1 MKSEISIISD
11 CIESNTLEIFRF
23 HTFLYVLFVYKS
35 DYWMSVGND
44 TLEIESCRF
53 HTFVYIKV
61 IIGSQ

>member
-23 HTFLYVLFVYKS
+23 HTFVYKS

-44 TLEIESCRF
+44 TLESCRF
-53 HTFVYIKV
+53 HTFMYI
-61 IIGSQ
+61 